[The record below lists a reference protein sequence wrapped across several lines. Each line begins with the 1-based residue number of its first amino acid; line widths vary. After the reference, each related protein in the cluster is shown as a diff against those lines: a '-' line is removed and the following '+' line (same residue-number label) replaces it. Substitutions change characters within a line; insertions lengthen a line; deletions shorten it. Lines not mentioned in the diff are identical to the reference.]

1 MDLTIEQEFIT
12 LQDNLLD
19 IEIKYICPLEK
30 KLLLDKADELDLR
43 SYCVLS
49 HAAFEEFAENM
60 SLKVLDE
67 ITKNFANTKQ
77 ISVGL
82 IMLLHIKGSP
92 EDIDKIDL
100 LYDYIL
106 EKLKDIK
113 SSFSKEIATN
123 NHGVSL
129 KYLKRMFIP
138 IGIDIPNNSRLISSL
153 DQLAKYRGDFA
164 HKFSSKKIKTIP
176 SPLDL
181 VSYVSDITEMMGEIV
196 RRVKS
201 MHYFAY
207 K

>member
-1 MDLTIEQEFIT
+1 MRLRKI
-12 LQDNLLD
+12 LQIL
-19 IEIKYICPLEK
+19 
-30 KLLLDKADELDLR
+30 
-43 SYCVLS
+43 
-49 HAAFEEFAENM
+49 
-60 SLKVLDE
+60 
-67 ITKNFANTKQ
+67 
-77 ISVGL
+77 
-82 IMLLHIKGSP
+82 KGSP

>member
-1 MDLTIEQEFIT
+1 
-12 LQDNLLD
+12 
-19 IEIKYICPLEK
+19 
-30 KLLLDKADELDLR
+30 
-43 SYCVLS
+43 
-49 HAAFEEFAENM
+49 
-60 SLKVLDE
+60 
-67 ITKNFANTKQ
+67 
-77 ISVGL
+77 
-82 IMLLHIKGSP
+82 
-92 EDIDKIDL
+92 
-100 LYDYIL
+100 
-106 EKLKDIK
+106 
-113 SSFSKEIATN
+113 
-123 NHGVSL
+123 
-129 KYLKRMFIP
+129 MFIP